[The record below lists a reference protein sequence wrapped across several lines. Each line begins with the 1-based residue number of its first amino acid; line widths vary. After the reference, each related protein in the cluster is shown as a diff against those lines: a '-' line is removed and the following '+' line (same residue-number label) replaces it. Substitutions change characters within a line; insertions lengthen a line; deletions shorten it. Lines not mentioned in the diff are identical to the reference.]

1 LYKENPVPG
10 SICVE
15 ANPFRDEEWDDIAVL
30 VNNFELDIVLL
41 ARGYDPEVAAL
52 AARLR
57 GIGKQRK
64 FNTKQPHMPVSKVI
78 KEHRD
83 KKPKWSYCIPAC
95 VARPVGEAELS
106 REPLAL
112 KATKA
117 EWGRLR
123 AKPVWDI
130 ASVREWNDV
139 AAGAFREGRE
149 IHTGRFFGICAGKG
163 FELPKGDEM
172 RKYKYRVVFQGNRV
186 INRNWEVALFQNL
199 GSASSTMEAGKA
211 CDAYGSIQYHDV
223 EQADAEQAYVQADLE
238 RNTTWNALPEEA
250 WPSRWKGA
258 WRCYPQEGFLW
269 PP

>member
-83 KKPKWSYCIPAC
+83 KNPK
-95 VARPVGEAELS
+95 
-106 REPLAL
+106 
-112 KATKA
+112 
-117 EWGRLR
+117 
-123 AKPVWDI
+123 
-130 ASVREWNDV
+130 
-139 AAGAFREGRE
+139 
-149 IHTGRFFGICAGKG
+149 
-163 FELPKGDEM
+163 
-172 RKYKYRVVFQGNRV
+172 
-186 INRNWEVALFQNL
+186 
-199 GSASSTMEAGKA
+199 
-211 CDAYGSIQYHDV
+211 
-223 EQADAEQAYVQADLE
+223 
-238 RNTTWNALPEEA
+238 
-250 WPSRWKGA
+250 
-258 WRCYPQEGFLW
+258 
-269 PP
+269 